1 MRVTEGV
8 LAVASSLGVAFAVS
22 EGLHWRET
30 RRFLPNASDRS
41 TGPGDDVLLVLGFP
55 SRTSGPHPMQKWRT
69 DIAIRSM
76 ERSSDFLVLSGG
88 SRKKGRCEADAM
100 AAYARDQHQMR
111 PDRLVLER
119 EARSTWQNVEYSLP
133 HLENART
140 IKMASSPLHAARS
153 RAYLAVQRPALAGR
167 LRPADD
173 FRFGE
178 RPGWKALTVAYYG
191 ALLLRQSVSRRL
203 NRLVDLATGE
213 KRRPGGRGR
222 TTSVESWTPT

>member
-1 MRVTEGV
+1 
-8 LAVASSLGVAFAVS
+8 
-22 EGLHWRET
+22 
-30 RRFLPNASDRS
+30 
-41 TGPGDDVLLVLGFP
+41 
-55 SRTSGPHPMQKWRT
+55 MQKWRT

-153 RAYLAVQRPALAGR
+153 RAYLAVQRPDLSGR

-178 RPGWKALTVAYYG
+178 QPGWKALTVAYYG
-191 ALLLRQSVSRRL
+191 SLLLRQIVSRRL
-203 NRLVDLATGE
+203 SR
-213 KRRPGGRGR
+213 
-222 TTSVESWTPT
+222 